1 MILKIFRRF
10 ILVGILLI
18 TLFQANNAS
27 ALLAGTSVYNG
38 GIFTVDPI
46 LISSVEVTPFFTSI
60 FPSVV
65 LGYQPFGNFTISS
78 NSIGDQYSIN
88 INDLNFNDVVL
99 LLTNN
104 VDDFIGTKTMLDYS
118 ATPPAIHI
126 SGVLGAGHESV
137 SLSGLGFNGTD
148 LFGSTIDNI
157 TLTVESYS
165 SDYVTD
171 PRLGSGV
178 RTDFSYR
185 LNYEQTVAPEPISSI
200 LFLTGGATLI
210 GRRYMK
216 RKV

>member
-1 MILKIFRRF
+1 MILKRFRRF

-27 ALLAGTSVYNG
+27 ALLAGSSVYNG

-65 LGYQPFGNFTISS
+65 LGYQPFGTFTISS

-88 INDLNFNDVVL
+88 INDLNFNDVVS

-104 VDDFIGTKTMLDYS
+104 VDDFIGTKTMFNYS

-126 SGVLGAGHESV
+126 SGVLGASHESGT
-137 SLSGLGFNGTD
+137 LSGLGFNGTD
-148 LFGSTIDNI
+148 FYGSTIDNI

-165 SDYVTD
+165 SDYATH
-171 PRLGSGV
+171 PLMGSGV

-185 LNYEQTVAPEPISSI
+185 LTYEQTIASEPISSI

-210 GRRYMK
+210 GRRYVK